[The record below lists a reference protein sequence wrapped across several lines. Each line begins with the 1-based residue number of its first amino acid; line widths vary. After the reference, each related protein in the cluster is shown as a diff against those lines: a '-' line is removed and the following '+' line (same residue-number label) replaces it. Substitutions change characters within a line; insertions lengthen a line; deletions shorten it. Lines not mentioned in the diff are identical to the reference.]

1 MNEELEPEKEIKF
14 TICSSSGGKVI
25 ISGEHSVVY
34 GKPALAF
41 GIDKHTKMHLT
52 CYKSNPISKCFALI
66 NLFSI
71 KINISISK
79 EEIIRYLK
87 DDIKI
92 LDNKNKLLN
101 DIENK
106 HKYHIMEII
115 KNIYYQI
122 QKTVNFEKFVNFI
135 ENNYFLVSISSDIPV
150 GFGLGSSAAYN
161 VCIVNGIC
169 LLINKLLNNNIF
181 NKKDILLLSNESE
194 KIFHNGTPSG
204 IDASCSLFGGIILF
218 NSIHNQKNIKIPLNN
233 FFIEKINFILIN
245 TKIQRNAGEF
255 IKNVSNF
262 KKNNSKFFTDIINEI
277 GEVTNDITELIMKDK
292 SNEDD
297 CNKFFELIKRNQK
310 LLKKI
315 CVSNDEIDKIIDLLE
330 INGYIGKIS
339 GAGGGG
345 FIICFVLKEKIK
357 EVENL
362 LKKNDIDYINAN
374 ISNEPANL
382 INYKI
387 YKL

>member
-71 KINISISK
+71 QINISISK
-79 EEIIRYLK
+79 EEIIHYLK

-262 KKNNSKFFTDIINEI
+262 KKNNSKLFTDIINEI

-362 LKKNDIDYINAN
+362 LKENDIDYINVN

>member
-41 GIDKHTKMHLT
+41 GIDKHTKMYLT

-71 KINISISK
+71 QINISISK

-262 KKNNSKFFTDIINEI
+262 KKKNSKLFTDIINEI

-362 LKKNDIDYINAN
+362 LKENDIDYINVN